1 MAVRYTVG
9 AEATRP
15 WGSWHVV
22 DTGPGFV
29 VKRIEVKPG
38 QRLSLQ
44 YHEHRAEIWTVV
56 SGVGIA
62 EIDAERRNIQSGDVV
77 KIPELARHRLQNAGH
92 EPLVIIEVQQGQI
105 LDEEDIIRLADDY
118 RRA

>member
-1 MAVRYTVG
+1 MAVRYTIG

-15 WGSWHVV
+15 WGTWHVI

-44 YHEHRAEIWTVV
+44 YHEHRTEIWTVV
-56 SGVGIA
+56 SGIGIA
-62 EIDAERRNIQSGDVV
+62 EVDAEQQRIESGDVV
-77 KIPELARHRLQNAGH
+77 TIPAQARHRLQNAGH
-92 EPLVIIEVQQGQI
+92 EPLVIIEVQQGSL

>member
-1 MAVRYTVG
+1 MAVRYTIG
-9 AEATRP
+9 AKATRP
-15 WGSWHVV
+15 WGTWHVI
-22 DTGPGFV
+22 DTGAGYV

-44 YHEHRAEIWTVV
+44 YHEHRAEIWTVI

-62 EIDAERRNIQSGDVV
+62 EIDAEQRKIQSGDVV
-77 KIPELARHRLQNAGH
+77 TIPTLARHRLQNAGH
-92 EPLVIIEVQQGQI
+92 EPLVIIEVQHGPI
-105 LDEEDIIRLADDY
+105 LDEADIIRLADDY